1 MKLYKFKHRSSAL
14 AVKFKNF
21 QKVEL
26 ATFACEQ
33 LVCVLS
39 LNTLTAWP
47 SIVSE
52 ISLETIYISNLI
64 ILNLSI
70 CFRWHLKIISY

>member
-39 LNTLTAWP
+39 LNTLTAC
-47 SIVSE
+47 VALHCE
-52 ISLETIYISNLI
+52 
-64 ILNLSI
+64 
-70 CFRWHLKIISY
+70 